1 MMERLRGREALIL
14 ACGVWAF
21 HALLEMSIAE
31 HFLLI
36 ALIWAA
42 HGLVLMLLM
51 GVLLDR
57 AMRSRS
63 RLLCYG
69 ASFVLPVLFAV
80 LQTLVDLT
88 TTYWFGD
95 QLLNEVVAPPGM
107 IFNSND
113 LAFQASF
120 KLNFKYYIWLFG
132 FYAVTLVLLRAARTA
147 YEARLDA
154 QRAEL
159 EALRL
164 QVNPHFLFNALNSIS
179 ALILQERHRDAD
191 TMTLNLALFYRNN
204 LAAHDIQMVRLA
216 DELDS
221 IHAYVELEQ
230 VRLGDGL
237 ALHIEC
243 PDDLDD
249 ARLPSLLLQPLIE
262 NAIKHGGGDP
272 PGAGPVR
279 LAISGADGRLEII
292 VENRIPDA
300 AQGHEGTG
308 TGLANVR
315 RRLQAMFG
323 AAARLEVGEVDGRW
337 RALVVLPL
345 IRTSG
350 PGPQK

>member
-1 MMERLRGREALIL
+1 MMERFRGREALIL
-14 ACGVWAF
+14 ACGVWTV

-31 HFLLI
+31 DFLLI

-42 HGLVLMLLM
+42 HGLILMVLM

-63 RLLCYG
+63 RLLRYG
-69 ASFVLPVLFAV
+69 ACLVLPVIFAL
-80 LQTLVDLT
+80 LQTIVDLT
-88 TTYWFGD
+88 TTYWLGD
-95 QLLNEVVAPPGM
+95 QLLNEVEVPTGM

-113 LAFQASF
+113 LAFQVSL

-132 FYAVTLVLLRAARTA
+132 FYAVTLVLLRAARNA

-179 ALILQERHRDAD
+179 ALILQNRHQDAD
-191 TMTLNLALFYRNN
+191 TMTLTLAGFYRNN
-204 LAAHDIQMVRLA
+204 LAGDGNQMVRLA
-216 DELDS
+216 DELDAVQ
-221 IHAYVELEQ
+221 AYVQLEQ

-237 ALHIEC
+237 ELQIER
-243 PDDLDD
+243 PDGLDD

-272 PGAGPVR
+272 PGAAPVR
-279 LAISGADGRLEII
+279 LAITGAGGRLEIT
-292 VENRIPDA
+292 VENRVPEA
-300 AQGHEGTG
+300 ARDHEGTG

-323 AAARLEVGEVDGRW
+323 DAARLEVGEVDGRW
-337 RALVVLPL
+337 RAFVAVPL
-345 IRTSG
+345 IRTA
-350 PGPQK
+350 